1 MSLAQPIH
9 PPQIQSR
16 AFVGRQPIFD
26 RQGNIHAYELLFR
39 EGHSNAAG
47 SIDGTLASANVL
59 HVTLMEIGLEEIVG
73 TKLSFINFNR
83 DLLLSN
89 IPEILPA
96 NKVVIEILED
106 VEIDTQLIEAV
117 EKLKEKGFAIAL
129 DDFQYEP
136 KWLPLLDLADLIKID
151 VLALSSEQIR
161 EHVELLRPYD
171 VKLLAE
177 KVETLADYDQL
188 YEAGFDYFQGY
199 YFAKP
204 AVVSGKRLASNQ
216 IALLQLIAK
225 LQDPQTEIEDIEKLL
240 EQDVSLSYKLLRF
253 INSAA
258 FGLSEKINSL
268 HRAIIFFGLNQ
279 LRNWASLIA
288 MASSKEHSS
297 ELLRTA
303 AVRAKFCESLAQA
316 SDTLMASQYFM
327 VGLFSVL
334 DALLD
339 QPMEDIVTHL
349 PLEEDIIASLIDH
362 SGDAGA
368 ALKCALACER
378 CDMQGIQFAD
388 IDSSQLYA
396 MHLEA
401 MLWAEELTS

>member
-1 MSLAQPIH
+1 MSSVQAAHSLEIN
-9 PPQIQSR
+9 SK

-39 EGHSNAAG
+39 EGHTNAAG
-47 SIDGTLASANVL
+47 VIDGTRASASVI

-106 VEIDTQLIEAV
+106 VEVDAQLIGAV
-117 EKLKEKGFAIAL
+117 RKLKEMGFTIAL
-129 DDFQYEP
+129 DDFEYDP

-161 EHVELLRPYD
+161 EHIELLRSYN

-177 KVETLADYDQL
+177 KVETQADYDQL
-188 YEAGFDYFQGY
+188 YEDGFDYFQGY
-199 YFAKP
+199 FFAKP
-204 AVVSGKRLASNQ
+204 AVVSGKHLATNEV
-216 IALLQLIAK
+216 ALLQLISK
-225 LQDPQTEIEDIEKLL
+225 LQDPQTEIEEIEKLL

-268 HRAIIFFGLNQ
+268 HRAVIFFGFNQ

-288 MASSKEHSS
+288 MASDKKHSS

-303 AVRAKFCESLAQA
+303 SVRAKFCESLAQT
-316 SDTLMASQYFM
+316 SGSKEISQYFM

-339 QPMEDIVTHL
+339 QPMEDIVSQL
-349 PLEEDIIASLIDH
+349 PLEDDIIATLIDH
-362 SGDAGA
+362 SGELGA
-368 ALKCALACER
+368 ALKCALACEQCQMR
-378 CDMQGIQFAD
+378 DIQFAD
-388 IDSSQLYA
+388 IEPSEIYA
-396 MHLEA
+396 LHLDA
-401 MLWAEELTS
+401 MLWADNLVT

>member
-1 MSLAQPIH
+1 MSSAQPAH
-9 PPQIQSR
+9 STEAQSQ
-16 AFVGRQPIFD
+16 AFVGRQPILD

-39 EGHSNAAG
+39 EGHINAAG
-47 SIDGTLASANVL
+47 VIDGTQASASVL
-59 HVTLMEIGLEEIVG
+59 HNTLMEIGLEEIVG

-106 VEIDTQLIEAV
+106 VEIDVHLIEAIQQ
-117 EKLKEKGFAIAL
+117 LKKKGFTIAL
-129 DDFQYEP
+129 DDFEYDS
-136 KWLPLLDLADLIKID
+136 KWIPLLDLADIVKID
-151 VLALSSEQIR
+151 VLAFSPEKIR
-161 EHVELLRPYD
+161 EHIKLLRPYA
-171 VKLLAE
+171 VKLIAE
-177 KVETLADYDQL
+177 KVETQADYDQL

-199 YFAKP
+199 FFAKP
-204 AVVSGKRLASNQ
+204 AVVSGKQLASNEL
-216 IALLQLIAK
+216 ALLQLISK
-225 LQDPQTEIEDIEKLL
+225 LQDPQTEIEEIEKLL

-258 FGLSEKINSL
+258 FGLSEKINSIQ
-268 HRAIIFFGLNQ
+268 RAIIFFGLNQ

-288 MASSKEHSS
+288 MASGKKHSS

-316 SDTLMASQYFM
+316 SGSKMINQYFM

-339 QPMEDIVTHL
+339 QPMEDIVAQL
-349 PLEEDIIASLIDH
+349 PLDDDIIAALIDY
-362 SGDAGA
+362 SGELGA
-368 ALKCALACER
+368 ALKCALACEQ
-378 CDMQGIQFAD
+378 CQMGDIQFAD
-388 IDSSQLYA
+388 IEASTIYA
-396 MHLEA
+396 LHIDA
-401 MLWAEELTS
+401 MMWAKNLVS